1 MYKRHVVLLMVN
13 KLSQK
18 FVEVLLQRNA
28 MGYCNFVSLNLY
40 FFVLII
46 SAAGCIPLATDGIC
60 VIHNMAVLKKDQKEK
75 LQNGMITG

>member
-1 MYKRHVVLLMVN
+1 MYKRHVVLLIVN

-28 MGYCNFVSLNLY
+28 MNLY
-40 FFVLII
+40 VFFVII
-46 SAAGCIPLATDGIC
+46 AAAGCIPLATDGIC